1 MNLAKLS
8 VFALVVF
15 FLAVSPAAAQVGV
28 DSGLWEFC
36 DGSAIEPALVVVQGQ
51 QTGATGSG
59 CIVTGNPQPEILT
72 AAHVVDSD
80 SSFTVSFHSGEVIR
94 GATVRA
100 RDNEADVALL
110 QCATPEGCSVLEVA
124 GEATEGEDVKVCGF
138 GGGQGLRCFKSKIAA
153 VADKSLIAFTYA
165 IPGDSG
171 GPIVN
176 SAGKVVGVVSG
187 GSVWAKRKVKTVAGT
202 VHSLTAPVRAGTCT
216 AINRLRRR

>member
-1 MNLAKLS
+1 LNLAKLS

-124 GEATEGEDVKVCGF
+124 SEATEGEDVYLRDSWRQRRADCQLGRE
-138 GGGQGLRCFKSKIAA
+138 GRWRCFGRECLGQAQGENRGGHRPLADGSGSGWHLHGDQSTAA
-153 VADKSLIAFTYA
+153 S
-165 IPGDSG
+165 
-171 GPIVN
+171 
-176 SAGKVVGVVSG
+176 VVS
-187 GSVWAKRKVKTVAGT
+187 
-202 VHSLTAPVRAGTCT
+202 P
-216 AINRLRRR
+216 